1 MLEKLAKQTA
11 VYGISTIVVRFLSYL
26 LTPYYT
32 RVFGQETYGV
42 VTDIYAL
49 IPLALT
55 LLTMGMESSYFRF
68 SAKAEEAGGDVKA
81 AKRRLFATTW
91 GVTSLAAA
99 VFFLATAF
107 FRDGI
112 ARMMGEAYVAHP
124 EYVVWVGLIILFDVW
139 ACIPFSR
146 LREQGRAMTFV
157 GLKAMNV
164 VLNVAL
170 AFGFGAAGLFATD
183 FGVGWVFVANLIA
196 SVVTWLAILG
206 TADRTV
212 PKINWALLAAI
223 FAYSLPL
230 LVGGLAGTANEFI
243 DRQLIKYL
251 VPEGAMAQLGIYGA
265 ITKIAVVMMLF
276 YQMYRLAAEPFFL
289 SNFRKSDFV
298 AMNAAALKYYVMAS
312 MLIFLGIA
320 LFRDVFALIVGRSFR
335 EGIFILPVVL
345 GANVLTGVWLNLSF
359 WYKREERTSLA
370 IVVTGAGLVAIVAFG
385 FWLIPLWGYY
395 GAAWARLASETVMV
409 AVSWWLNRR
418 YYPTPYDWR
427 RIGEYVAAALA
438 VFAVCEALTA
448 SADNM
453 FVSYAF
459 NIVLFALY
467 AAYLVRRERI
477 GLGGHAKEEI
487 SLLRRDAGRVSHA
500 QLFTGLSGSGALA
513 LAVAYVQYLCC
524 RHRRDG
530 DSCGE
535 CPDCKQ
541 IASLAHP
548 DLHLVFPVNKQGKK
562 SGEVMRSDEFL
573 PLFRTLFDE
582 RGGYVSPQDW
592 YDRLDLG
599 KTLKGMIAAREADE
613 IIRKLSFKSFEADY
627 KTMLIWLPE
636 AMNERPPTRSSKSSK
651 SLGSGR
657 AFILVSE
664 QPDRLLPTI
673 ISRTQE
679 AIAAHSSPTY
689 WNVSRRERAFS
700 DPLQARN
707 MARLAGGDL
716 LS

>member
-359 WYKREERTSLA
+359 WYKLIDQTKWGA
-370 IVVTGAGLVAIVAFG
+370 IFSFIGCAVLIALNVLLVPVY
-385 FWLIPLWGYY
+385 GYM
-395 GAAWARLASETVMV
+395 ACAWAGV
-409 AVSWWLNRR
+409 AGYGVAMLLS
-418 YYPTPYDWR
+418 YFVGQKKYPIDYDLKS
-427 RIGEYVAAALA
+427 IGLYFLV
-438 VFAVCEALTA
+438 T
-448 SADNM
+448 
-453 FVSYAF
+453 
-459 NIVLFALY
+459 FALY
-467 AAYLVRRERI
+467 AVSEWLPLDNTWLRLAANTV
-477 GLGGHAKEEI
+477 
-487 SLLRRDAGRVSHA
+487 LLA
-500 QLFTGLSGSGALA
+500 FF
-513 LAVAYVQYLCC
+513 
-524 RHRRDG
+524 
-530 DSCGE
+530 
-535 CPDCKQ
+535 
-541 IASLAHP
+541 
-548 DLHLVFPVNKQGKK
+548 LVFIIKK
-562 SGEVMRSDEFL
+562 EKFNL
-573 PLFRTLFDE
+573 AKFR
-582 RGGYVSPQDW
+582 
-592 YDRLDLG
+592 
-599 KTLKGMIAAREADE
+599 
-613 IIRKLSFKSFEADY
+613 
-627 KTMLIWLPE
+627 
-636 AMNERPPTRSSKSSK
+636 
-651 SLGSGR
+651 
-657 AFILVSE
+657 
-664 QPDRLLPTI
+664 
-673 ISRTQE
+673 
-679 AIAAHSSPTY
+679 
-689 WNVSRRERAFS
+689 RR
-700 DPLQARN
+700 
-707 MARLAGGDL
+707 
-716 LS
+716 